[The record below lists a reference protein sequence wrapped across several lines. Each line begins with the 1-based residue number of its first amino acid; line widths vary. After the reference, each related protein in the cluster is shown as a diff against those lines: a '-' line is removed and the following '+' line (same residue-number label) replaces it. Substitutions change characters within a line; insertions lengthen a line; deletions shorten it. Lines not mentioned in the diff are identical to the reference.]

1 MKKLGK
7 LKLNQLNKNKLEER
21 ELNQLKGGV
30 WCDCMYEGEQCSQGD
45 DYYGGSSIEDNYN
58 ANNP

>member
-7 LKLNQLNKNKLEER
+7 LKLNQLNKAEIEKKGQNAIR
-21 ELNQLKGGV
+21 GGV

-45 DYYGGSSIEDNYN
+45 DYYGGATIEANYQ